1 MSDKRKG
8 QEGQLLIEGLLL
20 LCVMVFITI
29 SLSRL
34 LKDNDLI
41 PGLITKPWARVAGMA
56 ETGTWSEPDD
66 GNRKKHPNNYGRFFT
81 PKD

>member
-1 MSDKRKG
+1 MRTRKG

-20 LCVMVFITI
+20 LVVMVFVMTA
-29 SLSRL
+29 LSRA
-34 LKDNDLI
+34 LKDSDLI
-41 PGLITKPWARVAGMA
+41 PGLVTKPWAKVAGMA

-66 GNRKKHPNNYGRFFT
+66 ANRKKHPNNYSRFFT